1 MNLEIS
7 QYLCT
12 YPEWLMRMYKIIS
25 SKSAL
30 RSLRSRQNLGQWH
43 QEPLLCYDVSLYT
56 CSARVSLCLYTLFG
70 ERHTVSSCLFTAG
83 CLLPI
88 YCMVYFKGTWQWCP
102 CNFYIHSVEAVIC
115 LLIHFRMGNILLI
128 LRSHIEEYYSYFT
141 AWLISVY
148 YCYLF
153 FLQTNLWP
161 SPCVL
166 RLSSKQ
172 KRVLLCKSLWSMSN
186 QDSVLESGKRERKGC
201 GRNAEDH
208 RDHLNSVR
216 SPSISPLVTFTKL

>member
-12 YPEWLMRMYKIIS
+12 YPEWLMRMYKLIIP
-25 SKSAL
+25 SKNAL

-43 QEPLLCYDVSLYT
+43 QELLLCYDVSLYM

-70 ERHTVSSCLFTAG
+70 EMKWSSCQFTAG

-88 YCMVYFKGTWQWCP
+88 YCMAYFKDSWQWCP
-102 CNFYIHSVEAVIC
+102 CNFYIHLVEAVSF
-115 LLIHFRMGNILLI
+115 LLIHFRMGNVLLI
-128 LRSHIEEYYSYFT
+128 LRSHVEEYCSYFT
-141 AWLISVY
+141 VWLISVY

-166 RLSSKQ
+166 RLSSK
-172 KRVLLCKSLWSMSN
+172 
-186 QDSVLESGKRERKGC
+186 
-201 GRNAEDH
+201 
-208 RDHLNSVR
+208 
-216 SPSISPLVTFTKL
+216 